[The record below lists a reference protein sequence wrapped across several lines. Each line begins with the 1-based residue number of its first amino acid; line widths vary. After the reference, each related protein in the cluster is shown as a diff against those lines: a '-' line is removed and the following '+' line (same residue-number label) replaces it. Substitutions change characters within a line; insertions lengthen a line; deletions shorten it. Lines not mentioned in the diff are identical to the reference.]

1 MPQLD
6 LDHIFCVGA
15 RGHGDSDSAGAAQRG
30 GDASASARADDGDA
44 PAESVLIP
52 VRGGTGLAELLCT
65 ALRRDGST
73 KGRSNPKAAAEAE
86 AASRKQG
93 APRADSRRLAAGSKT
108 AVAIGI
114 LPAAGKVVANSKERR
129 APGRVVARAWRRP
142 AAGARVFASEAV
154 GPEPVSPK
162 VSCFGAVL
170 PESRAAAGPPGN
182 KQGEEEERGGCW
194 SPGNKQREEE
204 ERGGCWS
211 SVAAELRGLCCSSN
225 NSPRE
230 GEPVASESSP
240 QATTA
245 PEPQTVPFLS
255 SPRAVAGLGDVKRL
269 ASRRWPE
276 TMAAEGR
283 GSV

>member
-6 LDHIFCVGA
+6 LDHVFCVGA
-15 RGHGDSDSAGAAQRG
+15 RGHGDSMCETAHASDCAA
-30 GDASASARADDGDA
+30 APDGDA

-108 AVAIGI
+108 ALAIGI

-182 KQGEEEERGGCW
+182 KQGEEEER
-194 SPGNKQREEE
+194 S
-204 ERGGCWS
+204 GCWS

-230 GEPVASESSP
+230 PVASESSP

-245 PEPQTVPFLS
+245 PEPQTVPVLS
-255 SPRAVAGLGDVKRL
+255 PPRAVAGLGDVKRL